1 MRSNSTTLTAA
12 LHAAARGWHVFP
24 LRPGTKKPALHGV
37 RHCPRTAP
45 CVDGHLGWEQ
55 RATTDPDTIR
65 RCWSAGEFNIG
76 IATGPSGLVVV
87 DLDTPKS
94 PADVPPD
101 GWNREGVLDGHD
113 VFDLLC
119 REAGQPV
126 PWETFSVRTTRGGTH
141 LYYRAHEGT
150 ALRSTKGEE
159 GNGLGWKVDTRAHGG
174 YVVAPGSST
183 PTGSYTITDD
193 LPVAD
198 LPPWLHQRLTPK
210 PVVARTAA
218 PQTGSE
224 QHSAYVDAAV
234 RGECDKVAAAAS
246 GRHSSVLFTAAVALG
261 QLVGGQALPSA
272 TAENALH
279 QAAAHMVN
287 SRCGCTDR
295 EITRTITNGLRAGI
309 SRPRTIPKAGNAA

>member
-1 MRSNSTTLTAA
+1 MTMLTAA

-24 LRPGTKKPALHGV
+24 LRPGDKRPALHGV
-37 RHCPRTAP
+37 RFCPRTGP

-55 RATTDPDTIR
+55 RATTDSDVVR
-65 RCWSAGEFNIG
+65 RCWAAGEFNVG

-94 PADVPPD
+94 PADVAPD
-101 GWNREGVLDGHD
+101 GWNREGVHDGHD
-113 VFDLLC
+113 VFALVC
-119 REAGQPV
+119 EQAGQPV

-141 LYYRAHEGT
+141 LYYRAREG
-150 ALRSTKGEE
+150 AQLRSTKGEE

-193 LPVAD
+193 LPVAE
-198 LPPWLHQRLTPK
+198 LPTWLHQRLSPK

-218 PQTGSE
+218 PQSGSK
-224 QHSAYVDAAV
+224 QHSAYVDSAI
-234 RGECDKVAAAAS
+234 RGECDNVAAAPS
-246 GRHSSVLFTAAVALG
+246 GRHSSVLFAAAVALG
-261 QLVGGQALPSA
+261 QLVGAQALPAA

-279 QAAAHMVN
+279 AAAIHMIN
-287 SRCGCTDR
+287 GQCRCTER
-295 EITRTITNGLRAGI
+295 EVLRTIANGLRAGA
-309 SRPRTIPKAGNAA
+309 SRPRTLPKAGAA

>member
-1 MRSNSTTLTAA
+1 MTMLTAA

-24 LRPGTKKPALHGV
+24 LRPGDKRPALHGLT
-37 RHCPRTAP
+37 RCPRTGP
-45 CVDGHLGWEQ
+45 CEGGHLGWEQ

-65 RCWSAGEFNIG
+65 RCWAAGGFNIG

-87 DLDTPKS
+87 DLDTAKS

-101 GWNREGVLDGHD
+101 GWNREGVREGHD
-113 VFDLLC
+113 VFDLVC
-119 REAGQPV
+119 REAGHPV

-141 LYYRAHEGT
+141 LYYRAPAG
-150 ALRSTKGEE
+150 AQLRSTQGEE

-198 LPPWLHQRLTPK
+198 LPTWLHQRLTPK

-234 RGECDKVAAAAS
+234 RGECDKVAAARS
-246 GRHSSVLFTAAVALG
+246 GRHSSVLFAAAVALG

-272 TAENALH
+272 TAEDALH
-279 QAAAHMVN
+279 QAAAHMVTG
-287 SRCGCTDR
+287 RCGCTER
-295 EITRTITNGLRAGI
+295 EIARTITNGLRAGA
-309 SRPRTIPKAGNAA
+309 SRPRTPTARGAA